1 MSYADKKKALAEST
15 MSSAAQLQQE
25 ATERANAAAARQQTA
40 ANAMNE
46 WSAQR
51 ASGYSDSALVD
62 ALLGQ
67 LGASNFAQNYSAG
80 TDANYRSYAQRYTDS
95 AQAAAASTAANAA
108 KLASG
113 YGAGYA
119 DKAAAQSYQEQMAGL
134 NDILPQLRAM
144 ALESDTADTNSLANL
159 ISSLQNQSEQAYSE
173 YSGNMSNWADW
184 RDYLASNYTQA
195 ANEAAT
201 ARGEATTAGNW
212 YDELDLNRQQ
222 ADVEKEQ
229 ETTDFW
235 NKVQSALQWVLET
248 GTGVYDAYKGYKQQE
263 WENQFQERQ
272 YADSQAQQEW
282 SDALK
287 MLQYASSQAQQ
298 QYDNDYQE
306 RYFAWQQQKAA
317 QTASGTSSKSSSAS
331 DTSGTGLTAA
341 QYLSYA
347 KAYDDMP
354 SSNPAKSYIGQLL
367 ASYATSSGTGS
378 TGSTASYTTGKGYS
392 PTTAELNTARQ
403 IKHYGGSES
412 DIRSYFKNRDYTESQ
427 ILSILS
433 AL

>member
-1 MSYADKKKALAEST
+1 MSYASKKKTLAENS

-25 ATERANAAAARQQTA
+25 ATDRANAAAARQQAA
-40 ANAMNE
+40 ANAMDE

-51 ASGYSDSALVD
+51 PDAYSNAYSALVD
-62 ALLGQ
+62 DLLERM
-67 LGASNFAQNYSAG
+67 AARRFAQSYSAG
-80 TDANYRSYAQRYTDS
+80 TDENYRRYAQGYT
-95 AQAAAASTAANAA
+95 
-108 KLASG
+108 
-113 YGAGYA
+113 
-119 DKAAAQSYQEQMAGL
+119 E
-134 NDILPQLRAM
+134 R
-144 ALESDTADTNSLANL
+144 
-159 ISSLQNQSEQAYSE
+159 QNYSQ
-173 YSGNMSNWADW
+173 YSGKMADWADW
-184 RDYLASNYTQA
+184 RDYLAGNYTQA
-195 ANEAAT
+195 ASEAAT
-201 ARGEATTAGNW
+201 ARGEATTAGSW
-212 YDELDLNRQQ
+212 YDQLELDRMQ
-222 ADVEKEQ
+222 ADVDAEQ
-229 ETTDFW
+229 ESTDFW

-282 SDALK
+282 ADALK
-287 MLQYASSQAQQ
+287 MLQYANSQAQQ

-317 QTASGTSSKSSSAS
+317 QSTAQTSSSTGSTGS
-331 DTSGTGLTAA
+331 TSGTGLTAA

-354 SSNPAKSYIGQLL
+354 NSNPAKSYIGQLL
-367 ASYATSSGTGS
+367 ESYAAGSGTGS
-378 TGSTASYTTGKGYS
+378 TGNTGSAAAYTTGKGYS

-412 DIRSYFKNRDYTESQ
+412 DIRSYFKSRDYSESQ
-427 ILSILS
+427 ILSILN